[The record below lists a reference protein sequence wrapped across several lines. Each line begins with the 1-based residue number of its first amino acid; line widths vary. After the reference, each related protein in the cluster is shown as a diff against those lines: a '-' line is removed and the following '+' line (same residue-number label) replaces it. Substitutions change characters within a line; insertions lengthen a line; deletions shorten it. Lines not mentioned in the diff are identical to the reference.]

1 MTWFSAGGPQR
12 GGKAPTMQLVVKG
25 KQMDVGDALRGH
37 IEKKLR
43 AGVAKYFDSAVDA
56 KVVVSRQ
63 RHGFRTD
70 CSVHVGSGINVQ
82 GHGEA
87 DDAYASVDSA
97 TNRIE
102 KRLRRFKRRLRD
114 HRKTRSGKSVK
125 APLFVIAAED
135 ENGEESQESDA
146 PVIVAEEATNIESL
160 TVGEAVMRMTL
171 ADDPVLMFSNSAHGG
186 LNVVFKRPDGN
197 IGWIDPQLAGD
208 KSSSG
213 RA

>member
-1 MTWFSAGGPQR
+1 
-12 GGKAPTMQLVVKG
+12 MQLVVKG

-43 AGVAKYFDSAVDA
+43 AGVAKYFDTAIDA
-56 KVVVSRQ
+56 KVVVSRL

-97 TNRIE
+97 TTRIE

-125 APLFVIAAED
+125 APMFIIAAED
-135 ENGEESQESDA
+135 ENEEDTQEPQESDA
-146 PVIVAEEATNIESL
+146 PVIVAEEATSIELL

-171 ADDPVLMFSNSAHGG
+171 ADDPVLVFNNAAHGG
-186 LNVVFKRPDGN
+186 LNVVFKRADGN

-208 KSSSG
+208 ESSSG

>member
-1 MTWFSAGGPQR
+1 
-12 GGKAPTMQLVVKG
+12 MQLVVNG
-25 KQMDVGDALRGH
+25 KQMDVGDALRSH

-43 AGVAKYFDSAVDA
+43 AGVAKYFDSAIDA
-56 KVVVSRQ
+56 KVVVSRH

-97 TNRIE
+97 TDRIE

-125 APLFVIAAED
+125 APLFIIAAED
-135 ENGEESQESDA
+135 EDKKESQEPPETDA
-146 PVIVAEEATNIESL
+146 PVIVAEEATSIESL

-171 ADDPVLMFSNSAHGG
+171 ADDPVLVFSNSAHGG

-197 IGWIDPQLAGD
+197 IGWIDPRLAGD
-208 KSSSG
+208 ESSSG

>member
-1 MTWFSAGGPQR
+1 ME
-12 GGKAPTMQLVVKG
+12 LVVKG
-25 KQMDVGDALRGH
+25 KQMDVGDSLRGH

-43 AGVAKYFDSAVDA
+43 AGVGKYFDTAIDA
-56 KVVVSRQ
+56 NVVVSRQ

-87 DDAYASVDSA
+87 EDAYASVDSA
-97 TNRIE
+97 TDRIE

-125 APLFVIAAED
+125 APLFVIAPED
-135 ENGEESQESDA
+135 EYEVEPQDSNA
-146 PVIVAEEATNIESL
+146 PVIVAEEAANIESL

-171 ADDPVLMFSNSAHGG
+171 EDVSILVFNNSAHGG
-186 LNVVFKRPDGN
+186 INVVFKRDDGN
-197 IGWIDPQLAGD
+197 IGWIDPQSRETKLH
-208 KSSSG
+208 
-213 RA
+213 

>member
-1 MTWFSAGGPQR
+1 
-12 GGKAPTMQLVVKG
+12 MQLVVKG
-25 KQMDVGDALRGH
+25 KQMDVGDALRSH

-43 AGVAKYFDSAVDA
+43 AGVAKYFDSAIDA
-56 KVVVSRQ
+56 KVVVSRH

-97 TNRIE
+97 TERIE

-114 HRKTRSGKSVK
+114 HRKTRSGKSIK

-135 ENGEESQESDA
+135 ENEDLQESQESDA

-171 ADDPVLMFSNSAHGG
+171 ADDPILMFNNKAHGE

-197 IGWIDPQLAGD
+197 IGWIDPQSAGD

>member
-1 MTWFSAGGPQR
+1 ME
-12 GGKAPTMQLVVKG
+12 LVVKG

-43 AGVAKYFDSAVDA
+43 AGVAKYFDSAIDA
-56 KVVVSRQ
+56 KVVVSLH

-97 TNRIE
+97 TDRIE

-125 APLFVIAAED
+125 APLFVLAAED
-135 ENGEESQESDA
+135 ENEEDSQESQESDA
-146 PVIVAEEATNIESL
+146 PTIVAEEATSIETL

-171 ADDPVLMFSNSAHGG
+171 ADDPVLVFSSSAHGG
-186 LNVVFKRPDGN
+186 LNVVFKRTDGN
-197 IGWIDPQLAGD
+197 IGWIDPQPAGD
-208 KSSSG
+208 KSSTD

>member
-1 MTWFSAGGPQR
+1 
-12 GGKAPTMQLVVKG
+12 MQLVVKG

-43 AGVAKYFDSAVDA
+43 AGVAKYFDSAIDA
-56 KVVVSRQ
+56 KVVVSRH

-87 DDAYASVDSA
+87 DDAYASVDTA

-171 ADDPVLMFSNSAHGG
+171 ADDPVLVFSNSAHGG

-208 KSSSG
+208 ESSSG